1 MKNTE
6 NFASYRSL
14 LDGRDCTLFPQA
26 SANKWRTMG
35 GEDGPNFS
43 AEELLEA
50 TGKIRTGKAAGPDG
64 VGPEIVRAV
73 LSAVTQVALGV
84 INGLLKARAF
94 PREWKT
100 AKLVLKPKG
109 MVTSDGMRKFRPI
122 CLLESLGKLYEKLIK
137 NRLIKE
143 LDEKGGLSDDQYG
156 FRKGRS
162 TSGAIKELWKM
173 AKFANEGSWGRKD
186 FCALTTLDVR
196 NAFNTAS
203 WREIVEALEGKEI
216 SKYLVDLVKS
226 YLSDRKLIVGEG
238 RVVYVTCGVPQ
249 GSVLGPTLWNVMYD
263 AVLRSE
269 LPVGARTIAFAD
281 DLALEIMARKEE
293 ELMHLTNEALKKIKK
308 WMERVGLELA
318 SQKTESV
325 LLVGRRRPGEVSFCL
340 GGETIV
346 PSTCIRYLG
355 VWMRDD
361 LPTACPENSRE
372 IRENCGDAALPYAE
386 FKRRVQRK
394 KKDLR
399 DGGVLHAFVRV
410 ERMRRCAQT
419 EE

>member
-6 NFASYRSL
+6 IFASYRSL

-143 LDEKGGLSDDQYG
+143 LDEKGRLSDDQYG

-162 TSGAIKELWKM
+162 TSDAIKEVWKM

-186 FCALTTLDVR
+186 FCALTTLDV
-196 NAFNTAS
+196 
-203 WREIVEALEGKEI
+203 EALEGKEI
-216 SKYLVDLVKS
+216 SEYLVDLVKS

-281 DLALEIMARKEE
+281 DLALVTMARKEE
-293 ELMHLTNEALKKIKK
+293 ELMH
-308 WMERVGLELA
+308 
-318 SQKTESV
+318 
-325 LLVGRRRPGEVSFCL
+325 
-340 GGETIV
+340 
-346 PSTCIRYLG
+346 
-355 VWMRDD
+355 
-361 LPTACPENSRE
+361 
-372 IRENCGDAALPYAE
+372 
-386 FKRRVQRK
+386 QR
-394 KKDLR
+394 
-399 DGGVLHAFVRV
+399 G
-410 ERMRRCAQT
+410 T
-419 EE
+419 EEDQRMDGEGRPRTCLAENGVGAPGGPKETR